1 MNAPTAPE
9 TTDIAAVERVV
20 VAPKSKRRPWGVPFW
35 VASAWLV
42 ILTLAAAFSSVL
54 PIRKTNDPDFLLGAT
69 VGSGAWTK
77 SFGTAHWLG
86 VDDSGNDLLAY
97 ALKGAR
103 TSLLVGFGTVL
114 LAFLVGGWAGMVAGY
129 FRGRLDSILVFA
141 TNAILSIPPLLF
153 LLLLVS
159 VLSANSGGVSIWKF
173 IFTLGS
179 LSIPITFR
187 VVRAATL
194 QQASREYVIAART
207 MGAKTR
213 RVLVREIL
221 PNVIKPALAYSLVSV
236 GTVMVIEGGLSFL
249 GAGLSGNTI
258 SWGKM
263 LQSGAGLIK
272 LKASPNMTFI
282 PALFLFLTVL
292 SLNFIG
298 DKARERFEVK
308 QGGI

>member
-1 MNAPTAPE
+1 MNAA
-9 TTDIAAVERVV
+9 DGV
-20 VAPKSKRRPWGVPFW
+20 VAVKAEVAASSPRKPWGVPFW
-35 VASAWLV
+35 LAAAWLV
-42 ILTLAAAFSSVL
+42 VLTLASIFSPVL
-54 PIRKTNDPDFLLGAT
+54 PIRKTDNPDFLLGAA
-69 VGSGAWTK
+69 VGAGDWTS
-77 SFGTAHWLG
+77 SFTRNHLLG

-103 TSLLVGFGTVL
+103 VSLMVGFGTVF
-114 LAFLVGGWAGMVAGY
+114 LAFLVGGWAGMLAGY
-129 FRGRLDSILVFA
+129 FRGRLDSILVFG

-159 VLSANSGGVSIWKF
+159 VLSAGSGGVSLWKF
-173 IFTLGS
+173 IATLGS

-194 QQASREYVIAART
+194 QQASREYVVAARS

-221 PNVIKPALAYSLVSV
+221 PNVIKPALAYSLVAV
-236 GTVMVIEGGLSFL
+236 GSVMVIEGGLSFL
-249 GAGLSGNTI
+249 GAGLSGSTI

-263 LQSGAGLIK
+263 LQIGAGLSK
-272 LKASPNMTFI
+272 LKAAPNTTFV
-282 PALFLFLTVL
+282 PAAFLFLTVL

-298 DKARERFEVK
+298 DKFRERLEVK
-308 QGGI
+308 QGNI

>member
-1 MNAPTAPE
+1 MNAPDGAVTAKV
-9 TTDIAAVERVV
+9 AAASASNR
-20 VAPKSKRRPWGVPFW
+20 KPWGIPFW
-35 VASAWLV
+35 VATGWLV
-42 ILTLAAAFSSVL
+42 ALTLAAIFAPIL
-54 PIRKTNDPDFLLGAT
+54 PIRKTDDPDFLLGAA
-69 VGSGAWTK
+69 VGAGDWTS
-77 SFGTAHWLG
+77 SFTRSHWLG

-103 TSLLVGFGTVL
+103 VSLIVGFGTVF

-129 FRGRLDSILVFA
+129 FRGRLDAVLVFA

-159 VLSANSGGVSIWKF
+159 VLSASSGGVSLWKF
-173 IFTLGS
+173 IATLGS

-194 QQASREYVIAART
+194 QQASREYVVAARS

-221 PNVIKPALAYSLVSV
+221 PNVIKPALAYSLVAV
-236 GTVMVIEGGLSFL
+236 GSVMVIEGGLSFL

-263 LQSGAGLIK
+263 LQVGAGLSK
-272 LKASPNMTFI
+272 LKAAPNNTFV
-282 PALFLFLTVL
+282 PAGFLFLTVL

-298 DKARERFEVK
+298 DKFRERLEVK
-308 QGGI
+308 QSGI

>member
-1 MNAPTAPE
+1 MNSAE
-9 TTDIAAVERVV
+9 GAVALK
-20 VAPKSKRRPWGVPFW
+20 VAISPSSKRKSWGVGFW
-35 VASAWLV
+35 VATSWLV
-42 ILTLAAAFSSVL
+42 ALTAAAIFSPIL
-54 PIRKTNDPDFLLGAT
+54 PIRKTDNPDFLLGAA
-69 VGSGAWTK
+69 VGAGDWTS
-77 SFGTAHWLG
+77 SFSRSHLLG

-103 TSLLVGFGTVL
+103 VSLLVGFGTVL
-114 LAFLVGGWAGMVAGY
+114 LAFLVGGWAGMAAGY

-159 VLSANSGGVSIWKF
+159 VLSASSGGVSVWKF
-173 IFTLGS
+173 IATLGS

-194 QQASREYVIAART
+194 QQASREYVVAARS

-213 RVLVREIL
+213 RVLAREIL
-221 PNVIKPALAYSLVSV
+221 PNVIKPALAYSLVAV
-236 GTVMVIEGGLSFL
+236 GSIMVVEGGLSFL

-263 LQSGAGLIK
+263 LQVGAGLSK
-272 LKASPNMTFI
+272 LKAAPNNTFV
-282 PALFLFLTVL
+282 PAGFLFLTVL

-298 DKARERFEVK
+298 DKLRERFEVK
-308 QGGI
+308 QGNI

>member
-1 MNAPTAPE
+1 MNAAEGVLTVKTA
-9 TTDIAAVERVV
+9 TASRT
-20 VAPKSKRRPWGVPFW
+20 KRKPWGIPFW
-35 VASAWLV
+35 VAAAWLV
-42 ILTLAAAFSSVL
+42 VLTLAAIFAPIL
-54 PIRKTNDPDFLLGAT
+54 PIRKTDDPDFLLGAA
-69 VGSGAWTK
+69 VGAGDWTS
-77 SFGTAHWLG
+77 SFTRSHWLG

-103 TSLLVGFGTVL
+103 VSLAVGFGTVL

-129 FRGRLDSILVFA
+129 FRGRMDAVLVFA

-159 VLSANSGGVSIWKF
+159 VLSASSGGVSIWKF
-173 IFTLGS
+173 IATLGS

-194 QQASREYVIAART
+194 QQASREYVVAARS

-221 PNVIKPALAYSLVSV
+221 PNVIKPALAYSLVAV
-236 GTVMVIEGGLSFL
+236 GSVMVIEGGLSFL

-263 LQSGAGLIK
+263 LQVGAGLSK
-272 LKASPNMTFI
+272 LKAAPNNTFV
-282 PALFLFLTVL
+282 PAGFLFLTVL

-298 DKARERFEVK
+298 DKFRERLEVK